1 MYIMNKDLK
10 YIALQLCT
18 CTWIEIMTGAGI
30 TLYLTYLQ
38 SYMLAVLTLAVFA
51 PLIGF
56 HFVMTRLSKSED
68 DSTSPTC
75 IRHACT
81 SNTIDG
87 TQTQINSRED
97 AKVGTT

>member
-1 MYIMNKDLK
+1 MNKDLK

-38 SYMLAVLTLAVFA
+38 SYMLAVLTMAVFA

-56 HFVMTRLSKSED
+56 HFVITRLSRCED
-68 DSTSPTC
+68 DCTGTAC
-75 IRHACT
+75 IRHWHS
-81 SNTIDG
+81 SNT
-87 TQTQINSRED
+87 TQEPKCHKLIPKSE
-97 AKVGTT
+97 K